1 MIGIIRNWCEGI
13 IIAII
18 ISVIIELLVPEG
30 NNKKYVKVVIG
41 IYIIF
46 VIINP
51 LLNLMNYKIDFE
63 YFENLKKFE
72 ENSEEVSSNF
82 NSDMKDVYIIGIEQ
96 TIKNE
101 VEKMGYIVK
110 TVEVTVDNKYENI
123 ELIEISV
130 EKKELNEIAI
140 NTVSIGNNE
149 SVKIYYEDIA
159 NFLIENYLVEE
170 SQIIFR

>member
-1 MIGIIRNWCEGI
+1 
-13 IIAII
+13 
-18 ISVIIELLVPEG
+18 
-30 NNKKYVKVVIG
+30 
-41 IYIIF
+41 
-46 VIINP
+46 
-51 LLNLMNYKIDFE
+51 
-63 YFENLKKFE
+63 
-72 ENSEEVSSNF
+72 
-82 NSDMKDVYIIGIEQ
+82 MKDVYIIGIEQ
-96 TIKNE
+96 TIKKE

-110 TVEVTVDNKYENI
+110 IVEVTVDNKYENI